1 MPRNNAP
8 LFWPEASVNESMQQS
23 MNKNYTDCINML
35 QTIWY
40 QMDLNQRFAM
50 ADQDL
55 WGLIYPGVA
64 TYRRKLFNFNLI
76 NSQIQMITGYQRR
89 NRKSTVCIPIQS
101 PMQKTSDQLTKCLY
115 HVHQNAGLYNIYSET
130 FEQGALI
137 QGLGFTYF
145 YKDLS
150 EDHISGAIKARYI
163 DPKSVLW
170 DPYWRKMD
178 MSDCRFWWNRTFLG
192 IDECAQIHP
201 EYVDEIYSLP
211 RGTYRDDKFY
221 YMPEVYQIQ
230 FPNLIAWDEYWYLS
244 SRQAE
249 YMIDKETEECL
260 EFVGDEEDAREIKHK
275 YGERITFRTK
285 SRPTVRRCIILND
298 RMLVDE
304 PNPLGLDCYPVA
316 PCVAYFTADT
326 PYYAY
331 KFRSV
336 VSDMKDAQF
345 LFNRLKVN
353 DLDQVEAQQMGLKV
367 KKGALVTPEDSLN
380 QGNGRVLW
388 IDPASQMS
396 DVEKMHIDPPSP
408 ILLQMEEMLKDV
420 MGRISG
426 VNETMLGLDID
437 SKASILSVM
446 RNSAGVTT
454 LTRLFDQFDYYQTLC
469 GNIIIE
475 IIQKN
480 WTYGKVKQVIGEEPT
495 AEFDNKAFFSYGC
508 KVIQSVLTESQQQL
522 ELQQLLYFRETTGI
536 DIPAR
541 VIIEASTLQ
550 NKDNLVKAIEE
561 QEQKKQE
568 QEQKMME
575 LQMQQMQVENQTK
588 ISYAH
593 SQEGLAA
600 ERIAKIQLDK
610 ALNAERIQRA
620 EEDKTAGVLNL
631 IKALKEIQG
640 MDLEHLERGLA
651 LVKTIEEGQ
660 DTQAKVES
668 TQPLPKSENQPLQ
681 NAMGM

>member
-8 LFWPEASVNESMQQS
+8 IFWPEASINQSIQQS
-23 MNKNYTDCINML
+23 MNKNHTDCINIL

-40 QMDLNQRFAM
+40 QADLDQRFAM
-50 ADQDL
+50 GDQDI

-64 TYRRKLFNFNLI
+64 TYRRKIFNFNLT
-76 NSQIQMITGYQRR
+76 NAYIQMVSGYQRR
-89 NRKSTVCIPIQS
+89 NRKSTICIPVK
-101 PMQKTSDQLTKCLY
+101 PETQKTSDQLTKCLY
-115 HVHQNAGLYNIYSET
+115 QVHNNSNLYQVYSET
-130 FEQGALI
+130 FELGALT

-145 YKDLS
+145 YKDTT
-150 EDHISGAIKARYI
+150 DDPISGNIKGRYI
-163 DPKSVLW
+163 DLKSALW
-170 DPYWRKMD
+170 DPYWRKLD
-178 MSDCRFWWNRTFLG
+178 MSDCRFWWMRTFF
-192 IDECAQIHP
+192 DRNECALMHP
-201 EYVDEIYSLP
+201 EFADDILSLP
-211 RGTYRDDKFY
+211 GGTYRDDKFY

-230 FPNLIAWDEYWYLS
+230 FPNLIAFDEYWYLS
-244 SRQAE
+244 SRTAE
-249 YMIDKETEECL
+249 YMIDKETEEIQ
-260 EFVGDEEDAREIKHK
+260 EFQGDEEDAREIKAK
-275 YGERITFRTK
+275 YGTRILFKQK

-298 RMLVDE
+298 RLLVDE
-304 PNPLGLDCYPVA
+304 PNPLGLDRYPVA

-331 KFRSV
+331 KFRGIV
-336 VSDMKDAQF
+336 RDLRDAQF
-345 LFNRLKVN
+345 LFNRLKIN
-353 DLDQVEAQQMGLKV
+353 DLDQVEAQQSGLKV

-388 IDPASQMS
+388 IDQAAQMT

-408 ILLQMEEMLKDV
+408 VLLQMEEMLKDV
-420 MGRISG
+420 MNRISG

-480 WTYGKVKQVIGEEPT
+480 YTFGKIKEIIGEEPT
-495 AEFDNKAFFSYGC
+495 SEFDDKAFFKYGC
-508 KVIQSVLTESQQQL
+508 KVIQGVLTESQQQL
-522 ELQQLLYFRETTGI
+522 ELGQLMQLKEMFPDVVMAE
-536 DIPAR
+536 D
-541 VIIEASTLQ
+541 IIEKMQLQ
-550 NKDNLVKAIEE
+550 GKQEFIEKVQQRQQQKQQ
-561 QEQKKQE
+561 QEQQ
-568 QEQKMME
+568 MMQ
-575 LQMQQMQVENQTK
+575 LQMEQLKVDNQTK

-593 SQEGLAA
+593 SQEGLAQ

-651 LVKTIEEGQ
+651 LVKSIEEGQ
-660 DTQAKVES
+660 DTTAKIES
-668 TQPLPKSENQPLQ
+668 TKPLSQ
-681 NAMGM
+681 AMGM